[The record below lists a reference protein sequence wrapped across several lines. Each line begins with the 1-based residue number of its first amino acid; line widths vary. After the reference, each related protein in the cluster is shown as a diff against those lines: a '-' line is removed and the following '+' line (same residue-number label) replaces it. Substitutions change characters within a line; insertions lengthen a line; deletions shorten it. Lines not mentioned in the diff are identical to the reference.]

1 MAQQLTQL
9 TIFFSG
15 TSAVE
20 AECAALKTV
29 IEELNKMLTK
39 SYKISL
45 KVISWPDDFRPGVNQ
60 DLQSEINR
68 QIQGQYDIYIGVL
81 GSRFGTPT
89 QRAGSGTEEE
99 FQIAVSQ
106 FLQDTTSIRVF
117 FYFKRANQDPFTID
131 TKQLIEVH
139 KFRSDLSQKGVIYR
153 DFKDTANFVEIVK
166 EHLWNLI
173 SDEWNGNVW
182 KLIELPSQR
191 DTNEI
196 NTQSEQKTEEKAT
209 SVTEIIAKSE
219 DVTLV
224 PEETGYFDLMKEFY
238 TAVESMTS
246 SLGNM
251 TEYTVHIGE
260 QFNVHTESANNL
272 MEKYGDKPK
281 IGGSRDA
288 QKYLTKAKEVVDN
301 AGSDLETYTG
311 KMRPQISALKTDL
324 QVMLNRFRDVYI
336 FANEKFETSE
346 EQKQKDAGALHEFIE
361 TMVTLVGKIMIF
373 QESITNLPA
382 LTTKFNKARK
392 HATTVLGE
400 LIAEIKITIDQGNNI
415 LKQIGVTEN

>member
-20 AECAALKTV
+20 AECAALKAV
-29 IEELNKMLTK
+29 IEELNRMLAK
-39 SYKISL
+39 SHKILL
-45 KVISWPDDFRPGVNQ
+45 KVVSWPNDFRPGVNQ

-81 GSRFGTPT
+81 GSRFGTAT

-106 FLQDTTSIRVF
+106 FLQDTTSIRVL

-131 TKQLIEVH
+131 TKQLIKVH

-153 DFKDTANFVEIVK
+153 DFKDTANFVEIVR

-209 SVTEIIAKSE
+209 SVTEIIAESE
-219 DVTLV
+219 DLALV
-224 PEETGYFDLMKEFY
+224 PEEIGYFDLMKEFY
-238 TAVESMTS
+238 AAVESMKS

-251 TEYTVHIGE
+251 TEHTVHIGE

-272 MEKYGDKPK
+272 MGKYGDKPK

-361 TMVTLVGKIMIF
+361 TMVTLVGEIMIF

-392 HATTVLGE
+392 HATTVIGE
-400 LIAEIKITIDQGNNI
+400 LIAEIKIAIDQGNNI

>member
-20 AECAALKTV
+20 AECAALKAV
-29 IEELNKMLTK
+29 IEELNRMLAK
-39 SYKISL
+39 SYKILL
-45 KVISWPDDFRPGVNQ
+45 KVVSWPNDFRPGVNQ

-99 FQIAVSQ
+99 FQIAVSK
-106 FLQDTTSIRVF
+106 FLQDTTSIRVL

-131 TKQLIEVH
+131 TKQLIKVH

-196 NTQSEQKTEEKAT
+196 NTQSEQKTEEKAI
-209 SVTEIIAKSE
+209 SVTEIIAESE

-224 PEETGYFDLMKEFY
+224 PEETGYFDLMEEFY
-238 TAVESMTS
+238 TAVESMRS

-272 MEKYGDKPK
+272 MRKYGDKPK

-288 QKYLTKAKEVVDN
+288 QKYLTRAKEVVDN

-336 FANEKFETSE
+336 FANEKFETPE
-346 EQKQKDAGALHEFIE
+346 EQKQKDAGALHEFIK
-361 TMVTLVGKIMIF
+361 TMVTLVDEIMIF

-392 HATTVLGE
+392 HATTVIGE
-400 LIAEIKITIDQGNNI
+400 LIAEIKIAIDQGNNI

>member
-15 TSAVE
+15 TSVVE
-20 AECAALKTV
+20 AECAALKAV
-29 IEELNKMLTK
+29 IEELNRMLAK
-39 SYKISL
+39 SRKILL
-45 KVISWPDDFRPGVNQ
+45 KVVSWPNDFRPGVNQ
-60 DLQSEINR
+60 DVQSEINR

-106 FLQDTTSIRVF
+106 FLQDTTSIRVL

-131 TKQLIEVH
+131 TKQLIKVH

-209 SVTEIIAKSE
+209 SVTEIIAESE

-224 PEETGYFDLMKEFY
+224 PEETGYFDLMEEFY
-238 TAVESMTS
+238 TAVESMRS

-272 MEKYGDKPK
+272 MRKYGDKPK

-288 QKYLTKAKEVVDN
+288 QKYLTRAKEVVDN
-301 AGSDLETYTG
+301 ARSDLETYTG

-324 QVMLNRFRDVYI
+324 QVMLNRFRNVYI
-336 FANEKFETSE
+336 FANEKFETPE
-346 EQKQKDAGALHEFIE
+346 EQKQKDAGALHEFIK
-361 TMVTLVGKIMIF
+361 TMVTLVDEIMIF

-392 HATTVLGE
+392 HATTVLRE
-400 LIAEIKITIDQGNNI
+400 LIAEIKIAIDQANNI

>member
-20 AECAALKTV
+20 AECAALKAV
-29 IEELNKMLTK
+29 IEELNRMLAK
-39 SYKISL
+39 SHKILL
-45 KVISWPDDFRPGVNQ
+45 KVVSWPNDFRPGVNQ

-81 GSRFGTPT
+81 GSRFGTAT

-106 FLQDTTSIRVF
+106 FLQDTTSIRVL

-131 TKQLIEVH
+131 TKQLIKVH

-153 DFKDTANFVEIVK
+153 DFKDTANFVEIVR

-209 SVTEIIAKSE
+209 SVTEIIAESE

-238 TAVESMTS
+238 TAVESMKS

-272 MEKYGDKPK
+272 MGKYGDKPK

-361 TMVTLVGKIMIF
+361 TMVTLVGEIMIF

-392 HATTVLGE
+392 HATTVIGE
-400 LIAEIKITIDQGNNI
+400 LIAEIKIAIDQGNNI